1 MRKHNIKMTGLF
13 LLSLFFLGG
22 CTSFQGLRTPLYD
35 GEKIIPDEKSI
46 ETYHSSREIVGKE
59 KDYYLNH
66 TFSEDIFEES
76 LTYSQEEPVLLE
88 EGEYVVGEDL
98 QAGRVTLQGNY
109 SMFTSDNYQVH
120 VGNLLV
126 RDGEENLYFENLFHT
141 EYGQL
146 VAQVDL
152 IAGHKVTVTGVD
164 AEITAFYAPELPEN
178 PYELMSA
185 IEVLEN
191 LDRLEVNQPIQMNG
205 DELILTAGIFEVGEQ
220 LEAGTYELLAVS
232 AVHDTEM
239 YLFRKGEDVRVF
251 ELLAD
256 DYEEK
261 GGVIQIELE
270 EGDKIYPNLVRGM
283 TLRKIKDN

>member
-1 MRKHNIKMTGLF
+1 MRKYNIKMTGLS

-35 GEKIIPDEKSI
+35 GEKVIPDEQSI
-46 ETYHSSREIVGKE
+46 EIYHSSREIVGKE
-59 KDYYLNH
+59 KAYYLTD

-76 LTYSQEEPVLLE
+76 LPYSEEEPVLLE

-98 QAGRVTLQGNY
+98 PAGRVTLQGNY
-109 SMFTSDNYQVH
+109 SVFTSENYQVH

-126 RDGEENLYFENLFHT
+126 RDEEGNLYFENLFHS

-152 IAGHKVTVTGVD
+152 IAGHMVTVTGVD
-164 AEITAFYAPELPEN
+164 AEITAFYAAELSDSPF
-178 PYELMSA
+178 ELMSE

-191 LDRLEVNQPIQMNG
+191 LDRLEVNQPIQVNG
-205 DELILTAGIFEVGEQ
+205 EEVTLTAGIFEVGEQ
-220 LEAGTYELLAVS
+220 LETGTYELLAVS

-239 YLFRKGEDVRVF
+239 YLFSKGEEVRVF

-256 DYEEK
+256 NYEEK
-261 GGVIQIELE
+261 GEVVQIELE
-270 EGDKIYPNLVRGM
+270 VGDKIYPNLVRGM

>member
-1 MRKHNIKMTGLF
+1 MRKQNIKMTGLF

-35 GEKIIPDEKSI
+35 GEKIIPDKKSI
-46 ETYHSSREIVGKE
+46 DVYHSSREIVGKE

-66 TFSEDIFEES
+66 TFSEDIFEEGLS
-76 LTYSQEEPVLLE
+76 YSEDEPVLLE

-98 QAGRVTLQGNY
+98 PAGRVTLQGNY

-126 RDGEENLYFENLFHT
+126 RDPEENLYFENLFHT

-146 VAQVDL
+146 VAQVDF
-152 IAGHKVTVTGVD
+152 ISGHEITVTGVD
-164 AEITAFYAPELPEN
+164 AEITAFYTPELPEN
-178 PYELMSA
+178 PYELMSS

-191 LDRLEVNQPIQMNG
+191 LDRLEINQPIQMNG
-205 DELILTAGIFEVGEQ
+205 DEITLTAGIFEVGNH

-239 YLFRKGEDVRVF
+239 YLFRRDEGIRVF

-256 DYEEK
+256 NYEEK
-261 GGVIQIELE
+261 EEVIQIELQE
-270 EGDKIYPNLVRGM
+270 EDKIYPNLVQGM
-283 TLRKIKDN
+283 TLRKINDN